1 MNQAD
6 LNKNGDRIVKRP
18 RLRDIQPTSI
28 VLNKTRKPQRI
39 FSPTLLLFY
48 GFIILILIG
57 SITLML
63 PISSNDQS
71 YTHFE
76 DAIFTATSAITV
88 TGLTVVSTTDHW
100 SSFGKGVIFVLM
112 LVGGIGFMSFATFI
126 LIVIGQRITLS
137 ERILIRDS
145 VGGEKL
151 GGIVGLLRRIFIVVI
166 VIYGIGMVLIFWQM
180 IQIFPLKEAV
190 WQSAF
195 LSVSGFNNAGFTI
208 LPDSNSLEGVNNNVT
223 ILITVTILILLG
235 GIGWSVIVDTYKSR
249 RFSRFTLD
257 TKLITTASISLWVF
271 GALILL
277 LSEFANPLTLGEM
290 PIHEKVSQSLFHSI
304 SGRTAGFA
312 AMPMIGINELTKLL
326 LITLM
331 FIGGAAGSVAGG
343 IKIGTFAVIVAAV
356 VSSLKGRLQ
365 VEAFGREIPQYQ
377 VLRAITIGILGL
389 VLIILVSVSLTLVE
403 SDKGFP
409 FLDLLFETVSAF
421 GTAGLSMGVAP
432 LLTIWGKMMLTGI
445 MILGRIGPLAVAL
458 ALTPR
463 EDTPSYRFA
472 QERVRIG

>member
-1 MNQAD
+1 MNQE
-6 LNKNGDRIVKRP
+6 NSKGQGDRIVRRP

-28 VLNKTRKPQRI
+28 ELKEIRKPRQV
-39 FSPTLLLFY
+39 FSPTLVLFY
-48 GFIILILIG
+48 GFLILIVVG
-57 SITLML
+57 SILLTL
-63 PISSNDQS
+63 PISSHDGS
-71 YTHFE
+71 YTRFE
-76 DAIFTATSAITV
+76 NAIFTATSAITV

-100 SSFGKGVIFVLM
+100 NSFGRGVIFFLM
-112 LVGGIGFMSFATFI
+112 LIGGIGFMSFATFI
-126 LIVIGQRITLS
+126 LIMIGQRITLS

-145 VGGEKL
+145 VGSEKL

-166 VIYGIGMVLIFWQM
+166 IIYGIGMAIIFWQM
-180 IQIFPLKEAV
+180 IQMFPLKEAI

-208 LPDSNSLEGVNNNVT
+208 LPGSNSLEGINSNVA
-223 ILITVTILILLG
+223 ILITVTILIVLG
-235 GIGWSVIVDTYKSR
+235 GIGWSVIIDTHRAR
-249 RFSRFTLD
+249 RFSRCTLD
-257 TKLITTASISLWVF
+257 TKLITTASLSLWIL

-277 LSEFANPLTLGEM
+277 ISEFANPFTLGDM
-290 PIHEKVSQSLFHSI
+290 SIHEKISQALFLSI

-312 AMPMIGINELTKLL
+312 TTPITSINELTKLL

-356 VSSLKGRLQ
+356 VSSIKGRLQ

-389 VLIILVSVSLTLVE
+389 VLIIVVSVSLTVTE
-403 SDKGFP
+403 SQKGFP
-409 FLDLLFETVSAF
+409 FLDILFETVSAF

-432 LLTIWGKMMLTGI
+432 LLTIWGKMMLIGI
-445 MILGRIGPLAVAL
+445 MILGRLGPLAIAL
-458 ALTPR
+458 ALAPR

>member
-1 MNQAD
+1 
-6 LNKNGDRIVKRP
+6 LNPKEPNKQQDRIVRRP

-28 VLNKTRKPQRI
+28 ALNRARKPQRI
-39 FSPTLLLFY
+39 FSPTLVLFY
-48 GFIILILIG
+48 GFMILILIG
-57 SITLML
+57 SIILML
-63 PISSNDQS
+63 PISSADQT
-71 YTHFE
+71 YTSFE
-76 DAIFTATSAITV
+76 NAIFTATSAITV
-88 TGLTVVSTTDHW
+88 TGLTVVSTTEHW
-100 SSFGKGVIFVLM
+100 SSFGKGIIFFLM

-151 GGIVGLLRRIFIVVI
+151 GGIVGLIRRIFIVVI
-166 VIYGIGMVLIFWQM
+166 IIYGIGMAIIFSQM

-208 LPDSNSLEGVNNNVT
+208 LPDSNSLEGISNNIV
-223 ILITVTILILLG
+223 ILITITILILLG
-235 GIGWSVIVDTYKSR
+235 GIGWSVIVDTYRSR

-257 TKLITTASISLWVF
+257 TKLITTASISLWLF

-277 LSEFANPLTLGEM
+277 LSEFTNSLTLGEM
-290 PIHEKVSQSLFHSI
+290 AIHEKVSQSLFLSI

-312 AMPMIGINELTKLL
+312 TIPLNGINELTKLL
-326 LITLM
+326 LISLM

-343 IKIGTFAVIVAAV
+343 IKIGTFAVIAAAV
-356 VSSLKGRLQ
+356 VSSIKGRLQ

-389 VLIILVSVSLTLVE
+389 TLIIVVSVSLTLIE
-403 SDKGFP
+403 SDKAFP

-421 GTAGLSMGVAP
+421 GTAGLSMGIAP
-432 LLTIWGKMMLTGI
+432 LLTIWGKLMLTGI
-445 MILGRIGPLAVAL
+445 MILGRIGPLALAL

>member
-1 MNQAD
+1 
-6 LNKNGDRIVKRP
+6 
-18 RLRDIQPTSI
+18 
-28 VLNKTRKPQRI
+28 
-39 FSPTLLLFY
+39 
-48 GFIILILIG
+48 
-57 SITLML
+57 
-63 PISSNDQS
+63 
-71 YTHFE
+71 
-76 DAIFTATSAITV
+76 
-88 TGLTVVSTTDHW
+88 
-100 SSFGKGVIFVLM
+100 
-112 LVGGIGFMSFATFI
+112 
-126 LIVIGQRITLS
+126 
-137 ERILIRDS
+137 
-145 VGGEKL
+145 
-151 GGIVGLLRRIFIVVI
+151 
-166 VIYGIGMVLIFWQM
+166 
-180 IQIFPLKEAV
+180 
-190 WQSAF
+190 
-195 LSVSGFNNAGFTI
+195 
-208 LPDSNSLEGVNNNVT
+208 
-223 ILITVTILILLG
+223 
-235 GIGWSVIVDTYKSR
+235 
-249 RFSRFTLD
+249 
-257 TKLITTASISLWVF
+257 
-271 GALILL
+271 
-277 LSEFANPLTLGEM
+277 M

-389 VLIILVSVSLTLVE
+389 VLIMLVSVSLTLVE